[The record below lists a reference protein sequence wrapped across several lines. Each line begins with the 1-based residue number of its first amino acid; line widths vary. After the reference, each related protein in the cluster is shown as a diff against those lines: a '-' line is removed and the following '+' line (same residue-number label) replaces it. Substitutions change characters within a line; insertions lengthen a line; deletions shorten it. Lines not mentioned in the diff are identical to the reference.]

1 MSSGLVLNEEVRWI
15 TYCGSNGF
23 TERSPEGEPPW
34 VTFCGLY
41 DFGRMLQ
48 LLTSQPLPDEVSGFN
63 ESLDLFFPS
72 RCDVAKHLHRLPQLN
87 GDGPA
92 SRKQLLFRNAHDIL
106 EAFFRLP
113 DSVRQTAFD

>member
-1 MSSGLVLNEEVRWI
+1 
-15 TYCGSNGF
+15 
-23 TERSPEGEPPW
+23 
-34 VTFCGLY
+34 
-41 DFGRMLQ
+41 MLQ

-87 GDGPA
+87 GDGPD
-92 SRKQLLFRNAHDIL
+92 SRKRSFFRNAHHIL

-113 DSVRQTAFD
+113 DSVRRTAFDKEEEPLVPVPSSNHRSHRRHRDRDDERGHKAKNGAEKGNGGMG